1 MISYKP
7 LFKLLIDK
15 DMKKTDLKTALK
27 LHSSTMSK
35 LSKNEYISLKVIEE
49 ICLYLNCTISEVV
62 GVIPNEIQD
71 IEKE

>member
-7 LFKLLIDK
+7 LMKMLIDR
-15 DMKKTDLKTALK
+15 DMKKSDLKQALR

-49 ICLYLNCTISEVV
+49 ICIYLNCSINEVV
-62 GVIPNEIQD
+62 EVIPNIQ
-71 IEKE
+71 E